1 VGVGVEGEGDV
12 GVAESFGDDLW
23 VDAGR
28 KCQAGVGVPEVVE
41 ADAGQA
47 CALGPGSSVIR
58 VLRRWLD
65 KWRVRKYWKLRLAGP
80 PLALAIV
87 SWWYWVGGSL
97 AVFAAA
103 ILITLMIDLPFR
115 RSDQYAE
122 RIRKAREARRARTPV
137 DSP

>member
-1 VGVGVEGEGDV
+1 MTG
-12 GVAESFGDDLW
+12 A
-23 VDAGR
+23 
-28 KCQAGVGVPEVVE
+28 
-41 ADAGQA
+41 
-47 CALGPGSSVIR
+47 
-58 VLRRWLD
+58 LRRWLD

-103 ILITLMIDLPFR
+103 ILITLTIDLPFR

-122 RIRKAREARRARTPV
+122 RIREAREARRARTPV